1 MATHQMP
8 LQLVR
13 ATATRGARMEPLPG
27 YAYAGFF
34 RGYAYDYAD
43 EPDDNDDEPDK
54 PYEHEF
60 IYSHDCVCTECA
72 AHRRALRGAD
82 DEPSAT
88 STTEEPATIM
98 KRPAT
103 RKKPTR
109 KPTKKPATIMEK
121 PATIMKRPA
130 TARL

>member
-1 MATHQMP
+1 
-8 LQLVR
+8 
-13 ATATRGARMEPLPG
+13 MEPLPG

-54 PYEHEF
+54 PY
-60 IYSHDCVCTECA
+60 SHDCVCTEFA

-109 KPTKKPATIMEK
+109 KLTKKPATIMKK